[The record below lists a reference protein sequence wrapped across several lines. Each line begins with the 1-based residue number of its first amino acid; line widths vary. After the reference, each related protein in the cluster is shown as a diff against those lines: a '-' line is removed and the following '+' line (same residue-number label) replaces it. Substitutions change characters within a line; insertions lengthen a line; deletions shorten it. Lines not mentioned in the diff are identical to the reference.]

1 MFDLKHLQAFV
12 VLADR
17 MHFGRAAKL
26 LGISQSTLS
35 TQIRLLE
42 EELGG
47 AVVNRSN
54 RTMALTPLGETF
66 LADAQRIL
74 AMAECARHNA
84 DDILNGTA
92 STLRVGV
99 CAATISSGLFGTVL
113 REARS
118 RFPSL
123 TIIAEEAPPA
133 TLAKRL
139 AEGSIDVMMSITFGV
154 RFDAP
159 VVMQTIGRCPP
170 VLLAAADSPCITPD
184 GQLNMDVLRHSD
196 FMIFESRHDS
206 PYVVDNALG
215 FTPKAVIKL
224 SSLRLIIDV
233 SVLAVG
239 HADNGQLAGQG
250 IGAAIIPQTDLPI
263 AGDGIRHVVLDD
275 IVMDASVVRL
285 AESNG
290 SMVKAFVALVAE
302 VKERRLWFRRG
313 CPAVDAAI

>member
-123 TIIAEEAPPA
+123 TIIAEEAPKTA
-133 TLAKRL
+133 TAIGDDRL
-139 AEGSIDVMMSITFGV
+139 QKEATG
-154 RFDAP
+154 R
-159 VVMQTIGRCPP
+159 VVPDSFTHGTSLQRLNWFKKGFKSGNPNVCNTWQ
-170 VLLAAADSPCITPD
+170 AD
-184 GQLNMDVLRHSD
+184 
-196 FMIFESRHDS
+196 
-206 PYVVDNALG
+206 
-215 FTPKAVIKL
+215 KL
-224 SSLRLIIDV
+224 
-233 SVLAVG
+233 
-239 HADNGQLAGQG
+239 
-250 IGAAIIPQTDLPI
+250 
-263 AGDGIRHVVLDD
+263 
-275 IVMDASVVRL
+275 
-285 AESNG
+285 
-290 SMVKAFVALVAE
+290 
-302 VKERRLWFRRG
+302 
-313 CPAVDAAI
+313 

>member
-12 VLADR
+12 VLSDR

-139 AEGSIDVMMSITFGV
+139 AEGSIDV
-154 RFDAP
+154 
-159 VVMQTIGRCPP
+159 
-170 VLLAAADSPCITPD
+170 
-184 GQLNMDVLRHSD
+184 H
-196 FMIFESRHDS
+196 H
-206 PYVVDNALG
+206 
-215 FTPKAVIKL
+215 
-224 SSLRLIIDV
+224 
-233 SVLAVG
+233 
-239 HADNGQLAGQG
+239 
-250 IGAAIIPQTDLPI
+250 
-263 AGDGIRHVVLDD
+263 
-275 IVMDASVVRL
+275 
-285 AESNG
+285 
-290 SMVKAFVALVAE
+290 
-302 VKERRLWFRRG
+302 FRREVR
-313 CPAVDAAI
+313 CACRDADDRTLSARTPCCR

>member
-12 VLADR
+12 VLSDR

-170 VLLAAADSPCITPD
+170 VLLAAADSP
-184 GQLNMDVLRHSD
+184 
-196 FMIFESRHDS
+196 
-206 PYVVDNALG
+206 YVVDNALG

-224 SSLRLIIDV
+224 SSLLLIIEYV
-233 SVLAVG
+233 R
-239 HADNGQLAGQG
+239 QG
-250 IGAAIIPQTDLPI
+250 IGATIIPQTDLPI

-302 VKERRLWFRRG
+302 VKEQRLWFRRG
-313 CPAVDAAI
+313 RPAVDAAI

>member
-159 VVMQTIGRCPP
+159 VVMQTIGPYS
-170 VLLAAADSPCITPD
+170 LLPLTRPASPRT
-184 GQLNMDVLRHSD
+184 
-196 FMIFESRHDS
+196 
-206 PYVVDNALG
+206 DNS
-215 FTPKAVIKL
+215 TWTSCVIAT
-224 SSLRLIIDV
+224 S
-233 SVLAVG
+233 
-239 HADNGQLAGQG
+239 
-250 IGAAIIPQTDLPI
+250 
-263 AGDGIRHVVLDD
+263 
-275 IVMDASVVRL
+275 
-285 AESNG
+285 
-290 SMVKAFVALVAE
+290 
-302 VKERRLWFRRG
+302 
-313 CPAVDAAI
+313 

>member
-92 STLRVGV
+92 STLRVGRMRRHD
-99 CAATISSGLFGTVL
+99 FGPF
-113 REARS
+113 RYRSARGALALSFTHDHCRRGAS
-118 RFPSL
+118 RYACSARPKVRSM
-123 TIIAEEAPPA
+123 
-133 TLAKRL
+133 
-139 AEGSIDVMMSITFGV
+139 MMSITFGV

-170 VLLAAADSPCITPD
+170 AILVAADSPCITPD
-184 GQLNMDVLRHSD
+184 GQLNMTSRVIAT

-206 PYVVDNALG
+206 PYVVD
-215 FTPKAVIKL
+215 
-224 SSLRLIIDV
+224 
-233 SVLAVG
+233 
-239 HADNGQLAGQG
+239 
-250 IGAAIIPQTDLPI
+250 
-263 AGDGIRHVVLDD
+263 
-275 IVMDASVVRL
+275 
-285 AESNG
+285 
-290 SMVKAFVALVAE
+290 
-302 VKERRLWFRRG
+302 
-313 CPAVDAAI
+313 

>member
-54 RTMALTPLGETF
+54 RTMALTPLGETLTPLGETF

-184 GQLNMDVLRHSD
+184 GQLNMDVLRQSD
-196 FMIFESRHDS
+196 FMIFESRHES

-224 SSLRLIIDV
+224 SSLRLIIEYV
-233 SVLAVG
+233 R
-239 HADNGQLAGQG
+239 QG
-250 IGAAIIPQTDLPI
+250 IGATIIPQTDLPI
-263 AGDGIRHVVLDD
+263 AVDGIRHVVLDD

-313 CPAVDAAI
+313 RPAVDAAI

>member
-74 AMAECARHNA
+74 AM
-84 DDILNGTA
+84 
-92 STLRVGV
+92 
-99 CAATISSGLFGTVL
+99 
-113 REARS
+113 
-118 RFPSL
+118 
-123 TIIAEEAPPA
+123 
-133 TLAKRL
+133 

-224 SSLRLIIDV
+224 SSLLLIIEYV
-233 SVLAVG
+233 R
-239 HADNGQLAGQG
+239 QG
-250 IGAAIIPQTDLPI
+250 IGATIIPQTDLPI

-302 VKERRLWFRRG
+302 VKEQRLWFRRG
-313 CPAVDAAI
+313 RPAVDAAI

>member
-123 TIIAEEAPPA
+123 TMTQRASCVGTCMPSRSLMRAP
-133 TLAKRL
+133 
-139 AEGSIDVMMSITFGV
+139 SI
-154 RFDAP
+154 R
-159 VVMQTIGRCPP
+159 
-170 VLLAAADSPCITPD
+170 AAS
-184 GQLNMDVLRHSD
+184 
-196 FMIFESRHDS
+196 
-206 PYVVDNALG
+206 
-215 FTPKAVIKL
+215 
-224 SSLRLIIDV
+224 
-233 SVLAVG
+233 
-239 HADNGQLAGQG
+239 
-250 IGAAIIPQTDLPI
+250 
-263 AGDGIRHVVLDD
+263 
-275 IVMDASVVRL
+275 
-285 AESNG
+285 
-290 SMVKAFVALVAE
+290 
-302 VKERRLWFRRG
+302 
-313 CPAVDAAI
+313 

>member
-224 SSLRLIIDV
+224 SSLRLIIEYV
-233 SVLAVG
+233 R
-239 HADNGQLAGQG
+239 QG

-302 VKERRLWFRRG
+302 VKEWRLWFRRG